1 MEPKDLRIPVL
12 TPPLPGSPGQELSDT
27 AEQVVL
33 DGAAYARAGNR
44 VPDWRFMFC
53 TFTAFQKRMFR

>member
-27 AEQVVL
+27 AEQIVL
-33 DGAAYARAGNR
+33 DGAACARAGNGAR
-44 VPDWRFMFC
+44 PDVYVLHLYC
-53 TFTAFQKRMFR
+53 ISEEDV